1 VNLKDRVAL
10 VTGARRGI
18 GQGIALALAQAGAKV
33 VVTDI
38 DRADCQKVVDQ
49 IKKSGQ
55 DGLALKVDVTSKEDV
70 EQAIQKAVEKFSKI
84 DILVNNA
91 GIAQFKPF
99 LELTEEEWDRTLD
112 INLKGMFLCSQA
124 AVREMAKNKYGRIVN
139 IASIASGQV
148 GVGFLNIAH
157 YCASKGG
164 VTALTE
170 ALALELA
177 PLGINVNAIGPG
189 VIDTPMTKDMLSDEK
204 TKEGIMARIPKKRL
218 GQPKDVASAAVF
230 LASEENDYVTGVTLF
245 VDGGWLAG

>member
-1 VNLKDRVAL
+1 MNLKDRVAL

-38 DRADCQKVVDQ
+38 DQADCQKVVDQ
-49 IKKSGQ
+49 IKESGH
-55 DGLALKVDVTSKEDV
+55 DGLAVKVDVSNKEEV
-70 EQAIQKAVEKFSKI
+70 EQAVQKTIEKFNKI

-124 AVREMAKNKYGRIVN
+124 AAREMAKNKYGRIVN
-139 IASIASGQV
+139 LASIASGQV

-189 VIDTPMTKDMLSDEK
+189 IIETPMTKDMVSDEK
-204 TKEGIMARIPKKRL
+204 TKEGLMARIPKKRL

-230 LASEENDYVTGVTLF
+230 LASEEADYITGVVLF

>member
-33 VVTDI
+33 VVTDN